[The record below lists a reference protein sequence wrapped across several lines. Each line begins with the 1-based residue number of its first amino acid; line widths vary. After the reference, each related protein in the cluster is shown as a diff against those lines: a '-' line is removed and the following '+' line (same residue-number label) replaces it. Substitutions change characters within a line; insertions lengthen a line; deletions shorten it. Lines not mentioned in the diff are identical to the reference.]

1 MKKINLIFIFLFLTS
16 GTLMAQIKDS
26 PSAKG
31 VVEKGT
37 KGDII
42 LGKDTKKKQLMASP
56 QVLKQQSHAKT
67 PYVAPKKKKH
77 KSKPTKK

>member
-1 MKKINLIFIFLFLTS
+1 
-16 GTLMAQIKDS
+16 MAQIKDS
-26 PSAKG
+26 PSAKR

-56 QVLKQQSHAKT
+56 QVLEQQSHAKT
-67 PYVAPKKKKH
+67 PYVTPKKKKH
-77 KSKPTKK
+77 KNKPTKK